1 MLGVTVVGWE
11 LGETGKFL
19 ARVDEL
25 NKLACL
31 QFNVCKDHHNQKEV
45 PDPIVKDL
53 ISDKI

>member
-11 LGETGKFL
+11 LGGTGKL
-19 ARVDEL
+19 LSRVDEL

-31 QFNVCKDHHNQKEV
+31 QFNVCKYHRNKEEV